1 MMTTPWLPL
10 HGPPRAE
17 REGTL
22 SDSQR
27 PAKPPTPPP
36 FPSPEAPMPLPVA
49 VPTRTNRILKRT
61 PHMQISWRVPADTAR
76 FVEAMNEGPMEFRIF
91 ILLGYSNQKMDPL
104 AYAED
109 AYLTLMQSNGG
120 GVI

>member
-17 REGTL
+17 CEGTL
-22 SDSQR
+22 GDSQR

-36 FPSPEAPMPLPVA
+36 FPPPETPMPFPVA
-49 VPTRTNRILKRT
+49 VLGVIRT
-61 PHMQISWRVPADTAR
+61 PHMQISWRAPANTAR
-76 FVEAMNEGPMEFRIF
+76 FAGAMNEGPVESIKF
-91 ILLGYSNQKMDPL
+91 ILLGYSNQKMGPL

-109 AYLTLMQSNGG
+109 AHLTLIQSNGG
-120 GVI
+120 DVV

>member
-17 REGTL
+17 RAGTL
-22 SDSQR
+22 SYSQR

-36 FPSPEAPMPLPVA
+36 FPSPGAPMPV
-49 VPTRTNRILKRT
+49 IRT

-109 AYLTLMQSNGG
+109 AHLTLMQSNGG